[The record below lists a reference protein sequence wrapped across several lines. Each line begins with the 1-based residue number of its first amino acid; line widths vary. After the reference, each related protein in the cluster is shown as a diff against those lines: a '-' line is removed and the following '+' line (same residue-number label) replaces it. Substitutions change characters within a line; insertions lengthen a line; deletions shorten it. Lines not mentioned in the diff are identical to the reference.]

1 MEQQRN
7 ELVNMKSAKDITDM
21 MEFWKENRALL
32 SQLFKVACRVL
43 CILASSSAS
52 KRDFSTAGRLL
63 EQWRTNLSPKST
75 NSLLFLHSN
84 MQI

>member
-7 ELVNMKSAKDITDM
+7 ELVNMKSAKDIIYM
-21 MEFWKENRALL
+21 MEFWKEYRALL

-52 KRDFSTAGRLL
+52 KRVSAGRLL